1 MERGALRRHSRRW
14 RTVSAFVAVVV
25 LGAACGFDDGF
36 SATIG
41 PPTTA
46 AVPTTSAP
54 DTDATAD
61 TGSAESGSVDNG
73 SVLDQMPT
81 TTLPDI
87 EMGSLD
93 DLDPAA
99 PGDTTTTFEPPTF
112 ITDAPPDVGVWGEIV
127 QLVEAFW
134 GEEFEDF
141 AGSGAYRPLDR
152 ERIIAVEDGETGLPS
167 CGGGAIPNSTI
178 ENNAL
183 AAVCPEGQ
191 LILWDDDDLFVD
203 LFQQY
208 GATGPAIVIAH
219 EFGHAIEFQAGVLNR
234 PTVVI
239 EQQADCLA
247 GAFARWMSDRNLAP
261 FDTASSLDA
270 AVGAT
275 VSFRDQPGS
284 SAAGENAHGSGFDR
298 VRAFQDGFEDG
309 VELCA
314 QYDVAFLEPQ
324 LTQIQFTQGD
334 FQTGG
339 NLPFEALIDAVNP
352 YFGSFYGSL
361 APIGDVTLTAE
372 GLDQWRVLHDQIG
385 DNATGVAM
393 ALEYGGFVQRALGL
407 PDSGVEPFAQ
417 QVCLA
422 GAAFRPLI
430 SFIEGV
436 SPTDL
441 SLSAGDMDEAVLV
454 LSRIVEINQDVLDDG
469 FLFDAIGEL
478 RNGFI
483 EGPVVCGL

>member
-1 MERGALRRHSRRW
+1 MLSL
-14 RTVSAFVAVVV
+14 VAT
-25 LGAACGFDDGF
+25 ACVAPDDGF
-36 SATIG
+36 GASIG

-46 AVPTTSAP
+46 APTTSPTTEAP
-54 DTDATAD
+54 ASAD
-61 TGSAESGSVDNG
+61 DSGG
-73 SVLDQMPT
+73 ILEQMPS

-93 DLDPAA
+93 DLPQADG
-99 PGDTTTTFEPPTF
+99 GDGPTVTEPPEF
-112 ITDAPPDVGVWGEIV
+112 ITDAPPDVGVWGDIV
-127 QLVEAFW
+127 LLVEAFW
-134 GEEFEDF
+134 GEEFADF

-152 ERIIAVEDGETGLPS
+152 ERIVAVEDGETGLPL
-167 CGGGAIPNSTI
+167 CGREPIPNSTV
-178 ENNAL
+178 EQNAL

-191 LILWDDDDLFVD
+191 LILWDDDDLFVE
-203 LFQQY
+203 LFEQY

-247 GAFARWMSDRNLAP
+247 GAFARWMSDRDLAP
-261 FDTASSLDA
+261 FDTPSSLDA

-284 SAAGENAHGSGFDR
+284 SAASDNAHGSGFDR
-298 VRAFQDGFEDG
+298 VRAFQDGFESG

-314 QYDVAFLEPQ
+314 QYDVAFLQPQ
-324 LTQIQFTQGD
+324 LTQIQFTEND
-334 FQTGG
+334 FSTGG
-339 NLPFEALIDAVNP
+339 NLPFEQLIDAVNP
-352 YFGSFYGSL
+352 YFQDFYGTM
-361 APIGDVTLTAE
+361 AVMGGFTLTADDLE
-372 GLDQWRVLHDQIG
+372 QWRVLHDQIG

-393 ALEYGGFVQRALGL
+393 ALEYGAFVQRELGL
-407 PDSGVEPFAQ
+407 PDSGVDAFSQ
-417 QVCLA
+417 QICLA

-430 SFIEGV
+430 SFVEGV

-454 LSRIVEINQDVLDDG
+454 LSRIVQINQDVLEEG

-478 RNGFI
+478 RNGFLD
-483 EGPVVCGL
+483 GTPACGL